1 MCVHIQFAAL
11 KYKHDRLLKD
21 KQENVLESLRIIDW
35 QTFIP
40 NSPSRSKFQNSQSH
54 SKWDKGIWLNIIDN
68 SSDPDIL
75 NNRNDHLSPQ
85 YEGVRVI
92 GHFGL
97 ISFQMNLFTAFW
109 ISMRTTDTCRHVRCF
124 LFTRTSSLRWYCK
137 RRSLSP
143 SLSVFSSMVLS
154 VTNKNLPVLFSFPD
168 LQGTIIVTFDFILSL
183 FSYLASRIQ
192 SISRRVVLL
201 MVIL

>member
-1 MCVHIQFAAL
+1 M
-11 KYKHDRLLKD
+11 YDRLLKD
-21 KQENVLESLRIIDW
+21 KQENVLELLRAFDW
-35 QTFIP
+35 QTLIP
-40 NSPSRSKFQNSQSH
+40 KLSITFQIPKFSIAFQR
-54 SKWDKGIWLNIIDN
+54 DKVIQLIVIDN

-75 NNRNDHLSPQ
+75 NNRNDHSSPQ

-97 ISFQMNLFTAFW
+97 ISFRMNLFTAFW
-109 ISMRTTDTCRHVRCF
+109 ISLRTTDTCRQVRCF
-124 LFTRTSSLRWYCK
+124 LSTRTSSLRWYCR

-143 SLSVFSSMVLS
+143 SLSVSPSMVLS
-154 VTNKNLPVLFSFPD
+154 VTNKNLPVLFNFPD

-183 FSYLASRIQ
+183 FSYLACRSQ